1 MAETYAYP
9 KNLNMIIGN
18 CRFSYRQD
26 HIQKLKSIKQVKTPA
41 YITDSEIE
49 EGGKNGVKEEVNIEC
64 RKLILRFIFHYF
76 NPISHKSPFPF
87 SCWE

>member
-1 MAETYAYP
+1 MHILKISIWLLATV
-9 KNLNMIIGN
+9 GF
-18 CRFSYRQD
+18 RRQD

-49 EGGKNGVKEEVNIEC
+49 EGGTNEVKEEVNIEC

-87 SCWE
+87 SCLEWQF